1 MLITPL
7 QIGQGKSHEI
17 VIKALGLPDSF
28 VKENKG
34 KLKVF
39 TGLRCC
45 QDLGVKIIENTC
57 QFFFPFF
64 HILII

>member
-45 QDLGVKIIENTC
+45 QDLGV
-57 QFFFPFF
+57 
-64 HILII
+64 

>member
-45 QDLGVKIIENTC
+45 QDLGVKIIENNC
-57 QFFFPFF
+57 QFFFFLFF
-64 HILII
+64 TF

>member
-45 QDLGVKIIENTC
+45 QDHGVKIIENTC
-57 QFFFPFF
+57 QFFFLFF
-64 HILII
+64 TF